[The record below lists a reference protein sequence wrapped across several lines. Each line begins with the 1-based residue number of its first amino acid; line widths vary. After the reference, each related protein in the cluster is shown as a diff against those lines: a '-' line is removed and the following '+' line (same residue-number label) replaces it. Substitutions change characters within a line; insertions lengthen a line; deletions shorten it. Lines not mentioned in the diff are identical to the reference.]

1 MPAPDMAAIL
11 CPVFGGP
18 EVLTLV
24 QLPRPRPGPGEVLL
38 RLAAAGV
45 NYPDLLSVAG
55 TYPIPSQPPFV
66 PGVEGAGVVAAC
78 GPGVVGLAQG
88 DRVCW
93 QDNRRKG
100 SFAEW
105 LVLPAAGLARV
116 PDGVPLPVAAG
127 VPTVFGT
134 AVFALHHRGG
144 VQARDWVLVHGASG
158 GVGLAAVQLALL
170 AGARVIALSSDAGK
184 RARLAATGA
193 VQVLDAGSPDLRET
207 ILALTGGHGI
217 DLALDMVGGAAFE
230 LSLRV
235 LAPYGR
241 LLTIGFASGVLPVAR
256 AGVLLVKGIS
266 VVGVNYGHY
275 LDSEPERA
283 RAAVESVLARID
295 RGELSASV
303 ETSRPLSEAAR
314 ALIDLRDRKLFGK
327 AILRIDPGLD

>member
-1 MPAPDMAAIL
+1 MPAPRMTAIL
-11 CPVFGGP
+11 CPAHGGP
-18 EVLTLV
+18 EVLEFV
-24 QLPRPRPGPGEVLL
+24 RLPRPVPGPGEVLL

-78 GPGVVGLAQG
+78 GAGVVGLAPG

-100 SFAEW
+100 AFAEW
-105 LVLPAAGLARV
+105 LVLPSAGLARV
-116 PDGVPLPVAAG
+116 PDGVPLPIAAG

-144 VQARDWVLVHGASG
+144 VRAGDWVLVHGASG
-158 GVGLAAVQLALL
+158 GVGLAAVQLAVR
-170 AGARVIALSSDAGK
+170 AGARVIALSGDAGK

-193 VQVLDAGSPDLRET
+193 VQVLDAGSPDLRDA
-207 ILALTGGHGI
+207 ILSLTDGRGV
-217 DLALDMVGGAAFE
+217 DLVLDMVGGPAFD
-230 LSLRV
+230 LSIRV

-241 LLTIGFASGVLPVAR
+241 LLIIGFASGVMPVAK

-275 LDSEPERA
+275 LATEPESA

-295 RGELSASV
+295 RSELSAGIES
-303 ETSRPLSEAAR
+303 SRPLAEASR
-314 ALIDLRDRKLFGK
+314 ALADLRNRKVFGK

>member
-18 EVLTLV
+18 EVLKLV
-24 QLPRPRPGPGEVLL
+24 HLPRPRPGPGEVLL

-55 TYPIPSQPPFV
+55 TYPLPSQPPFV

-144 VQARDWVLVHGASG
+144 VRAGDWVLVHGASG

-184 RARLAATGA
+184 RARLAATEA
-193 VQVLDAGSPDLRET
+193 VQVLDAGSSDLREA
-207 ILALTGGHGI
+207 ILALTGGRGI

-283 RAAVESVLARID
+283 RAAVESVLARVD

-303 ETSRPLSEAAR
+303 ETSTPLPEAAR
-314 ALIDLRDRKLFGK
+314 ALTDLRDRKLFGK